1 MMRSSGNVITNPSD
15 HRPLDLVLLKTFVSV
30 VDKGGFTV
38 AAEPLHLAQST
49 VSAHLSRLETDLG
62 CQLLQRGQ
70 KAAVPTPAG
79 ERLLI
84 HARQM
89 LRQNAL
95 AWQDVQEQR
104 LAGVVRLGIPD
115 DYVIYLPEAL
125 SAFEARFP
133 GVELEVHCDLS
144 VELVQKIRAGVL
156 DLAITTRQ
164 PSSPGGEV
172 LCREPMVWA
181 GATGHDTHYRSPLPL
196 AVSRQGVCIFR
207 DRAIAALDA
216 AGMPWRIAYASP
228 SLSGL
233 SVAVRAGLAVTVLT
247 PSMLGT
253 GLRRLGREE
262 GLPTLPFAEISL
274 HRSPGRPTEATQQL
288 AFQLQAH
295 IREKQGGQGGAA
307 SR

>member
-1 MMRSSGNVITNPSD
+1 MTISSVQ
-15 HRPLDLVLLKTFVSV
+15 RPLDLVVLKTFVGV
-30 VDKGGFTV
+30 VDKGSFTR
-38 AAEPLHLAQST
+38 AAEQLHLAQST
-49 VSAHLSRLETDLG
+49 VSAHLNRLEATLG

-70 KAAVPTPAG
+70 KTAVPTPAG

-115 DYVIYLPEAL
+115 DYVFYLPEAL

-133 GVELEVHCDLS
+133 GVELEVRCGLS
-144 VELVQKIRAGVL
+144 VELVQEVSSGAL

-164 PSSPGGEV
+164 PNSPGGEV

-181 GATGHDTHYRSPLPL
+181 GASGYDTHHRSPLPL
-196 AVSRQGVCIFR
+196 AVSREGVCIFR
-207 DRAIAALDA
+207 ERAIAALDA
-216 AGMPWRIAYASP
+216 AGIAWRIAYASP

-233 SVAVRAGLAVTVLT
+233 SAAVRAGLAVTVLT
-247 PSMLGT
+247 PSMLGPE
-253 GLRRLGREE
+253 LRLLGRDE
-262 GLPTLPFAEISL
+262 GLPELPFSEITL
-274 HRSPGRPTEATQQL
+274 HRSPGRPSESTQQL
-288 AFQLQAH
+288 ALQLQAY
-295 IREKQGGQGGAA
+295 IRERQGARA
-307 SR
+307 SSQ

>member
-1 MMRSSGNVITNPSD
+1 MTNPSD

-38 AAEPLHLAQST
+38 AAEQLHLAQST
-49 VSAHLSRLETDLG
+49 VSAHLSRLETGLG

-84 HARQM
+84 HARHM

-144 VELVQKIRAGVL
+144 VELVQEVRTGSL

-164 PSSPGGEV
+164 PNSPGGEV

-216 AGMPWRIAYASP
+216 AGLPWRIAYASP

-253 GLRRLGREE
+253 GLRLLGREE
-262 GLPTLPFAEISL
+262 GLPELPFAEISL
-274 HRSPGRPTEATQQL
+274 HHSPGRPTEATQQL
-288 AFQLQAH
+288 ALQLQAH
-295 IREKQGGQGGAA
+295 IREKQGGQSGAV
-307 SR
+307 SRWR